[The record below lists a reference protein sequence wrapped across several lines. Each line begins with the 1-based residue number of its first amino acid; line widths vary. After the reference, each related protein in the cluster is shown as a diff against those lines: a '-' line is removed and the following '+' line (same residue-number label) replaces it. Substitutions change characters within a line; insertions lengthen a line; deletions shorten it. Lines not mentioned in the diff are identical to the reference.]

1 MPGGSVSVYNAT
13 GAVEPVN
20 LRWAKMADD
29 TWGLYYQEGDP
40 GGNAWVRLGG
50 DVTFNADGS
59 LNTPAS
65 LSSGGPIT
73 VNGTAFQPVTVNFGG
88 RLTQFSSDTRVQ
100 PTLIDQDGYSVGR
113 LTSVGV
119 SDNGV
124 VSIAYSNGQV
134 VPLAMIDVVRFPAAN
149 SLKRADGGAFE
160 QTLESGAPIVG
171 LDNGAII
178 SGTVEGSNTDISEE
192 FAKMI
197 VTQQAYSAN
206 TRVISTSQEM
216 IREVLNIVR

>member
-1 MPGGSVSVYNAT
+1 VYNAT

-20 LRWAKMADD
+20 LRWAKLSNGPD
-29 TWGLYYQEGDP
+29 TWGLYYQSNT
-40 GGNAWVRLGG
+40 GNDAWVRMGTAPNQN
-50 DVTFNADGS
+50 VVFNPDGS
-59 LNTPAS
+59 LN
-65 LSSGGPIT
+65 GPGTLTSAAPLVINNTTFQTAT
-73 VNGTAFQPVTVNFGG
+73 VDFGG

-100 PTLIDQDGYSVGR
+100 PTLIDQNGYSVGR
-113 LTSVGV
+113 FTSVGV
-119 SDNGV
+119 SDNGA

-134 VPLAMIDVVRFPAAN
+134 VPVALIDVVRFPAAN
-149 SLKRADGGAFE
+149 ALKRADGGAFE

-171 LDNGAII
+171 LDNGSIL
-178 SGTVEGSNTDISEE
+178 SGTIEGSNTDISEE

-197 VTQQAYSAN
+197 ITQQAYSAN